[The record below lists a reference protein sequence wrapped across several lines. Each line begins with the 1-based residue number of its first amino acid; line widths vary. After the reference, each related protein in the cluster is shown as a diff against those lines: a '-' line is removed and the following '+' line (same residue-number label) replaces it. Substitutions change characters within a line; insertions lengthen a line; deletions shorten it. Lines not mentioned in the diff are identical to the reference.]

1 VFQLAGEE
9 YGVPIE
15 AVQEIVRVPEGL
27 TRVPKVPAFMEGV
40 VNLRGMVLPVV
51 DQRRRFAL
59 EEAERNDR
67 QRIMVLMIEGTR
79 TGFIVDQVL
88 EVLKIP
94 RTTIEPAP
102 TLSDAQ
108 ARLIRRVANLER
120 QKRMILLI
128 DPAALLGAG
137 ELAQL
142 EAL

>member
-1 VFQLAGEE
+1 
-9 YGVPIE
+9 
-15 AVQEIVRVPEGL
+15 
-27 TRVPKVPAFMEGV
+27 M
-40 VNLRGMVLPVV
+40 
-51 DQRRRFAL
+51 
-59 EEAERNDR
+59 
-67 QRIMVLMIEGTR
+67 
-79 TGFIVDQVL
+79 L